1 MFSFGTSQ
9 KLNLSFSQHVPYS
22 KDYKPLSCI
31 SYKSNNIL
39 FQKKINSKSCD
50 LKVNIFNSHLD
61 NVNHFNILL
70 KDENFIGI
78 RHIFGEIYL
87 FTSFSNSVETILKC
101 RILDITSN
109 FLPPKNLFTE
119 KNKSGYTSNYILG
132 EKTFENKFHFLVELP
147 FQNGKR
153 EDIRSITVDNKL
165 NIVNEVYNKL
175 DLLFTSKR
183 NNKILLSNNGNVYLL
198 KKFWKKGNYFYI
210 YKLGQEKISEIQIK
224 LNNRKIAALD
234 YFFNS
239 ADELVIAG
247 FYSSPKR
254 FNYEGFFLH
263 RYDENLNLVHKNKY
277 LLTENIVKAFKSSK
291 EVRES
296 GFGVDKFIIT
306 DFSLDSTGNYYLLSE
321 NISKTTI
328 KEETYWVSS
337 GFFVI
342 KFNVNGNYIWGS
354 PVTLNQQH
362 KDLNFIG
369 TFLVNSNHYK
379 RYFYNDLQN
388 LKLRKGIPAEYGILN
403 YCGTKHVEF
412 TLAGLPLE
420 NINFINFPGK
430 DSEKYAFFPNQLN
443 PSSNGPSYFAVLNEK
458 STNIMLAIAK

>member
-1 MFSFGTSQ
+1 M
-9 KLNLSFSQHVPYS
+9 
-22 KDYKPLSCI
+22 
-31 SYKSNNIL
+31 
-39 FQKKINSKSCD
+39 
-50 LKVNIFNSHLD
+50 
-61 NVNHFNILL
+61 
-70 KDENFIGI
+70 
-78 RHIFGEIYL
+78 
-87 FTSFSNSVETILKC
+87 
-101 RILDITSN
+101 
-109 FLPPKNLFTE
+109 
-119 KNKSGYTSNYILG
+119 
-132 EKTFENKFHFLVELP
+132 
-147 FQNGKR
+147 
-153 EDIRSITVDNKL
+153 
-165 NIVNEVYNKL
+165 
-175 DLLFTSKR
+175 
-183 NNKILLSNNGNVYLL
+183 
-198 KKFWKKGNYFYI
+198 
-210 YKLGQEKISEIQIK
+210 
-224 LNNRKIAALD
+224 
-234 YFFNS
+234 
-239 ADELVIAG
+239 
-247 FYSSPKR
+247 
-254 FNYEGFFLH
+254 
-263 RYDENLNLVHKNKY
+263 
-277 LLTENIVKAFKSSK
+277 
-291 EVRES
+291 
-296 GFGVDKFIIT
+296 DKFIIT

-354 PVTLNQQH
+354 PVPLNQQH
-362 KDLNFIG
+362 KDLNLIG